1 MLVKVPKANKL
12 STNFDPLPY
21 EITEIK
27 RTRITAKRNGH
38 YILRNAS
45 FFKKIAVEQ
54 MADSDD
60 DEYMTSKKTLPE
72 KQGVEKQPLHR
83 STRMKTRTQ
92 FYGQPVTL
100 NITS

>member
-1 MLVKVPKANKL
+1 
-12 STNFDPLPY
+12 
-21 EITEIK
+21 
-27 RTRITAKRNGH
+27 
-38 YILRNAS
+38 
-45 FFKKIAVEQ
+45 

-72 KQGVEKQPLHR
+72 KQGVEKQPLRR
-83 STRMKTRTQ
+83 STRMKTQTQ